1 MYFAQ
6 LNSDNKVLKVIA
18 LSDEF
23 KMYNVNDQMT
33 EEQLAIAYLQT
44 IYGENVVFVETKEG
58 IREREAVIGGS
69 YDFENDCFIS
79 ASPFASWVYDYST
92 HEWKSPVE
100 HPNFA
105 AANASGL
112 TVEELELQNE
122 DLDRYWWNEDQLNW
136 EKFQGVVAEPA

>member
-6 LNSDNKVLKVIA
+6 LDSNNKVLKVIT

-23 KMYNVNDQMT
+23 KMYNVNEELT

-44 IYGENVVFVETKEG
+44 IYGESAVFVETKEG
-58 IREREAVIGGS
+58 IREREADVGGS
-69 YDFENDCFIS
+69 YDPENDCFIS
-79 ASPFASWVYDYST
+79 PKPFASWVYDSST
-92 HEWKSPVE
+92 HEWNPPVE
-100 HPNFA
+100 HPNLA
-105 AANASGL
+105 SANASGL

-136 EKFQGVVAEPA
+136 ERFQGVVAEPG